1 MLSPTLNLIICALCA
16 TVSLI
21 VAAYHIGYNRGR
33 HAERVHLLTLILT
46 QNHTENNHE

>member
-1 MLSPTLNLIICALCA
+1 MLSPTLHLIICALCA

-21 VAAYHIGYNRGR
+21 VAAYHIGYNKGR
-33 HAERVHLLTLILT
+33 HAERVHLLT